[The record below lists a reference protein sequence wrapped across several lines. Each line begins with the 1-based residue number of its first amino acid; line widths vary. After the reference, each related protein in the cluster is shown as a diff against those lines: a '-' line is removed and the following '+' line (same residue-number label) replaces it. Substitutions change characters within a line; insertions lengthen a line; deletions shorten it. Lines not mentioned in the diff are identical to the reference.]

1 MMGALCSWG
10 AAQVVLQMVK
20 IQCSPNTLKK
30 TLWHLQWQ
38 QQRQR
43 QLPVQMRLPL
53 LLKMFLTNAIQM
65 VWQTGQQQQQQ
76 QMFMHQLCSQ
86 MRLVHATLQ
95 YKDTP

>member
-1 MMGALCSWG
+1 
-10 AAQVVLQMVK
+10 
-20 IQCSPNTLKK
+20 
-30 TLWHLQWQ
+30 
-38 QQRQR
+38 
-43 QLPVQMRLPL
+43 MRLPL